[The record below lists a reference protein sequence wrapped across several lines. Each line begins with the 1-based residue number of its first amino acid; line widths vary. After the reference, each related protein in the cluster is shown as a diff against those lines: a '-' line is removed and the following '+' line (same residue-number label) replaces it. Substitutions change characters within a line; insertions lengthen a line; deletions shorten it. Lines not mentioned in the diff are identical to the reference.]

1 MQTIQPGRYRHFK
14 GGEYRVLGT
23 ARHSETLEEM
33 VVYQAL
39 YGERSLGAPGG
50 HVERA
55 RRARRLQRPA
65 LYLHRPMT
73 DYQLIRSNR
82 RTIALQITRDAR
94 VVVRAPLYA
103 SETDIRRFVESHR
116 AWIESHLARQRA
128 HAAAYPAP
136 TPEEESAL
144 RIRAKAV
151 LPGKVAHW
159 AAVMGV
165 QPTGVKITAARTR
178 FGSCSAENSLCFSLR
193 LMHYPDEC
201 VDYVVVHEL
210 AHIRHK
216 NHSRA
221 FYQEV
226 ARYLPDYAAREAKL
240 RG

>member
-1 MQTIQPGRYRHFK
+1 
-14 GGEYRVLGT
+14 
-23 ARHSETLEEM
+23 
-33 VVYQAL
+33 
-39 YGERSLGAPGG
+39 
-50 HVERA
+50 
-55 RRARRLQRPA
+55 
-65 LYLHRPMT
+65 MT

-94 VVVRAPLYA
+94 VVVRAPLRA
-103 SETDIRRFVESHR
+103 SEADIRRFVESHR
-116 AWIESHLARQRA
+116 AWLESHLDRQRA
-128 HAAAYPAP
+128 RADAYPEP
-136 TPEEESAL
+136 T
-144 RIRAKAV
+144 
-151 LPGKVAHW
+151 PGKVAHW

-178 FGSCSAENSLCFSLR
+178 FGSCSAKNSLCFSLR
-193 LMHYPDEC
+193 LMRYPDEC

>member
-39 YGERSLGAPGG
+39 YGERGLWVRPAAMWNE
-50 HVERA
+50 HVERDG
-55 RRARRLQRPA
+55 
-65 LYLHRPMT
+65 Y
-73 DYQLIRSNR
+73 R

-94 VVVRAPLYA
+94 VVVRAPLRA
-103 SETDIRRFVESHR
+103 SEADIRRFVESHR
-116 AWIESHLARQRA
+116 AWLESHLDRQRA
-128 HAAAYPAP
+128 RADAYPEP
-136 TPEEESAL
+136 TPAEEERLRAL
-144 RIRAKAV
+144 AKAE

-178 FGSCSAENSLCFSLR
+178 FGSCSAKNSLCFSLR
-193 LMHYPDEC
+193 LMRYPDEC

>member
-1 MQTIQPGRYRHFK
+1 
-14 GGEYRVLGT
+14 
-23 ARHSETLEEM
+23 
-33 VVYQAL
+33 
-39 YGERSLGAPGG
+39 
-50 HVERA
+50 
-55 RRARRLQRPA
+55 
-65 LYLHRPMT
+65 MT

-103 SETDIRRFVESHR
+103 SEADIRRFVESHR

-165 QPTGVKITAARTR
+165 QPTGVKITAARQK
-178 FGSCSAENSLCFSLR
+178 EEIP
-193 LMHYPDEC
+193 Y
-201 VDYVVVHEL
+201 
-210 AHIRHK
+210 
-216 NHSRA
+216 
-221 FYQEV
+221 
-226 ARYLPDYAAREAKL
+226 
-240 RG
+240 

>member
-1 MQTIQPGRYRHFK
+1 
-14 GGEYRVLGT
+14 
-23 ARHSETLEEM
+23 
-33 VVYQAL
+33 
-39 YGERSLGAPGG
+39 
-50 HVERA
+50 
-55 RRARRLQRPA
+55 
-65 LYLHRPMT
+65 MT

-103 SETDIRRFVESHR
+103 SEADIRRFVESQR

-128 HAAAYPAP
+128 HSAACPAP

-178 FGSCSAENSLCFSLR
+178 FGSCSAKDSLCFSLR
-193 LMHYPDEC
+193 LMRYPDEC